1 MSDFNLPSLSG
12 SGLPGQTEAE
22 IVARVAETIGDVVV
36 YLGLRDQLHARV
48 SEIAAEYAA
57 LASSE
62 ENILRDRA
70 IQGAI
75 VEIAMK
81 ALIDKGAY
89 DQAVEIFREYMNGA
103 PNFVAEVT
111 RMIIKR
117 MELSPLT
124 IVTRS

>member
-12 SGLPGQTEAE
+12 SSLPGQTEAE

-36 YLGLRDQLHARV
+36 YLGLRDQLRARV
-48 SEIAAEYAA
+48 AEIAAEYAA

-62 ENILRDRA
+62 ENVLRDRA